1 MNNTIDTALLALIL
15 TLQSFPPSQLD
26 EVAFAVATVSDAFK
40 VDYNQLLQTYS
51 DYEAGDYTPLF

>member
-26 EVAFAVATVSDAFK
+26 EIAFEVATVSDAFN
-40 VDYNQLLQTYS
+40 VDYNQLLQTYG
-51 DYEAGDYTPLF
+51 DYEAGDYIPLF